1 MKILIAV
8 TALVALFYFGIS
20 FQVRKSTVCVG
31 VHKQAACLT
40 GSVK

>member
-1 MKILIAV
+1 MKILIAIV
-8 TALVALFYFGIS
+8 ALVALFYFGIS

-40 GSVK
+40 GTVK